1 MKVLDTPFALDFVL
15 ISHFNLHRHI
25 LVGGV
30 LDKACSIEAMIY
42 SFSYGRDKLLK
53 AKSNLEQDAFGLM
66 NKLQATLLNDE
77 DLTVIGAEAFH
88 NKTGNGRGGGGDG
101 ARASVLPADI
111 SPPGTPISGAEHS
124 YDLDGRATI
133 HREGRDDE
141 ADSERSFKFTTK
153 PRPETTVKKKR
164 GTAPKKKAI
173 SSPLRFLD
181 YAMCVLTN
189 NCGGGNVDTHD
200 EYDDSAS
207 TNTANSILASSSTC
221 STTSVN
227 SQSTIVR
234 AAHAWRRR
242 NGVSESHSTSID
254 FRTGMSGHRGLNGDF
269 SPHALIR
276 QSSSYDHRHFHM
288 SSHGALTPQRTSA
301 ARLQRRGS
309 GSRTGRSSYV

>member
-1 MKVLDTPFALDFVL
+1 MRFLLTLPSFHIFV
-15 ISHFNLHRHI
+15 RPC

-88 NKTGNGRGGGGDG
+88 KKTVNGRGGGDG
-101 ARASVLPADI
+101 ARASVLPVDI
-111 SPPGTPISGAEHS
+111 SPPGTPFSGLES
-124 YDLDGRATI
+124 DYDLNGRDT
-133 HREGRDDE
+133 HRRTGETNEGRDDE
-141 ADSERSFKFTTK
+141 MGSERSFKFAGK
-153 PRPETTVKKKR
+153 PKPETPVKKKR
-164 GTAPKKKAI
+164 PPVQKKAI

-189 NCGGGNVDTHD
+189 NCGTSVNAGD

-207 TNTANSILASSSTC
+207 TNTANSILATSSTSSVR
-221 STTSVN
+221 STN

-242 NGVSESHSTSID
+242 NGVSESHSASID
-254 FRTGMSGHRGLNGDF
+254 FRTGMSGHRGLNGDTP
-269 SPHALIR
+269 SAHALTR
-276 QSSSYDHRHFHM
+276 QNSSYEHGHFRM
-288 SSHGALTPQRTSA
+288 SSHGALTPQRA
-301 ARLQRRGS
+301 VGARLQRRGS
-309 GSRTGRSSYV
+309 GRTGRSSYV